1 MRNKFCLSTKS
12 KYSLP
17 HGGDKFAEVVLP
29 LPVQKTFSY
38 FVPPSLRKMV
48 KRGVR
53 VKVPFGKRCLVGF
66 VIKIT
71 QRPTVPRT
79 KSIDAVVDCEPFID
93 DKMFKLAEKISRNY
107 ISNLGELLKFFLPTS
122 IKVEKEKTDADLLSL
137 AQTENKRNL
146 FVYQSEDKLPPD
158 FLKLK
163 MDMAAKIEVEK
174 FSLNAVCGLTIV
186 ERQFFYLDLIK
197 KILSNGKACLLLVPE
212 VSFIKLLE
220 GFFSSYLHHEK
231 VISFHSRL
239 KSRDKKLRWFLAR
252 RGRALFIGTQQ
263 AVFLP
268 LKKTGLIIVEEEG
281 EIAYKQR
288 TTPRLNIRDVAV
300 ERGKIENCPV
310 ILSGTTLSLDSFYRL
325 KKVKAQHF
333 DLGRYRGEVK
343 AKSIDLTRHFTKP
356 FFISKETEFKILK
369 RIEEKKKIFIF
380 LNRKGFS
387 TYVSCQTCG
396 YLKRCPKCT
405 VPLVYYYSEKKL
417 VCHFCLHREPL
428 SELCPECRKGYF
440 KFAGAG
446 IEKMESE
453 LARIFPKARMEILSA
468 QKANSSHFYDIIKK
482 YEEGKIDILIATQI
496 LAKRPHQ
503 ARAELVVF
511 AMADTAFN
519 IPDFRA
525 GERLF
530 SLITQMK
537 NLVSGGG
544 DFIVQTFVPDAA
556 AVKYALADDT
566 EGFYKEELKTRRKL
580 NLPPVVTFIL
590 LRVSS
595 PKEHMAEKTAALL
608 EEFLK
613 EERDK
618 KIKISPSAPCFHSK
632 LKGRYRWQ
640 ITIAAADKKK
650 VLLLAGK
657 IKENFKVPAGVRL
670 SFDVEPQEL
679 L

>member
-1 MRNKFCLSTKS
+1 MKNKSLLSPKS

-17 HGGDKFAEVVLP
+17 QDGNKFVEVVLP

-38 FVPPSLRKMV
+38 FVPPSLSKMV

-53 VKVPFGKRCLVGF
+53 VKVPFGKRRLVGF
-66 VIKIT
+66 VIKTT
-71 QRPTVPRT
+71 QRPTLPSI
-79 KSIDAVVDCEPFID
+79 KSIDGVVDSESVIG
-93 DKMFKLAEKISRNY
+93 DKMFKLAEKISRDY
-107 ISNLGELLKFFLPTS
+107 LSNLGELLKFFLPAD
-122 IKVEKEKTDADLLSL
+122 INVEKRKTNGNLLPL
-137 AQTENKRNL
+137 VQAENRRNP
-146 FVYQSEDKLPPD
+146 FVYQSEGNLPPD
-158 FLKLK
+158 FLNLR
-163 MDMAAKIEVEK
+163 MDIAAKIEGEK
-174 FSLNAVCGLTIV
+174 FSLNAVCGLTIM

-197 KILSNGKACLLLVPE
+197 KILSNGQSCLLLVPE

-220 GFFSSYLHHEK
+220 EFFSSYLPQEK
-231 VISFHSRL
+231 VVSFHSRL
-239 KSRDKKLRWFLAR
+239 KRRDKKLRWFLAMQ
-252 RGRALFIGTQQ
+252 GRTLFIGTQQ

-268 LKKTGLIIVEEEG
+268 FKKTGLIIVEEEG

-300 ERGKIENCPV
+300 ERGRVENCPV
-310 ILSGTTLSLDSFYRL
+310 ILSGTTLSLDSFYKL
-325 KKVKAQHF
+325 KKAKAQHF
-333 DLGRYRGEVK
+333 DLGRYRGKIK

-369 RIEEKKKIFIF
+369 CIEEKKKVFIF

-387 TYVSCQTCG
+387 TYVSCRTCG
-396 YLKRCPKCT
+396 YLKRCPKCA

-417 VCHFCLHREPL
+417 VCHFCLHREALP
-428 SELCPECRKGYF
+428 EFCPECRKGYF

-446 IEKMESE
+446 IEKVESE
-453 LARIFPKARMEILSA
+453 LARIFPKARVEILSA
-468 QKANSSHFYDIIKK
+468 QKANSSRFYDVIKE

-530 SLITQMK
+530 ALITQMK
-537 NLVSGGG
+537 NLVMAEG
-544 DFIVQTFVPDAA
+544 DFIVQTFVSDAA

-566 EGFYKEELKTRRKL
+566 DGFYKEELRTRRKL
-580 NLPPVVTFIL
+580 NLPPVVTFIQ
-590 LRVSS
+590 LRISS

-608 EEFLK
+608 EDFLK
-613 EERDK
+613 DEADK

-632 LKGRYRWQ
+632 LKDRYRWQ

-657 IKENFKVPAGVRL
+657 IKGNFKVPAGVRL